1 MKKTNSFRC
10 ILLILTA
17 CLLTAVLQASSIFS
31 AMSHFHKIL
40 IVVFFYV
47 IYAVYLIF
55 ITLKKKWDE
64 EHIVL
69 ALTMIGLILRCTY
82 VLFSGVYDRQ
92 HDAGAYTG
100 IADKQINPGHLGYI
114 EYIYKFHMLPQIH
127 PYELFGYYHP
137 PLHHIIG
144 ALWVTLNTALHVP
157 EAAAFENL
165 QVLTLFYSALCI
177 PLTYRI
183 LKYFQFHSNG
193 LYLALSLIVFHP
205 TFIFMSGSI
214 NNDMLSTLLL
224 FLCIYVTLLW
234 IREKSLKHILWIALA
249 LGFGMICKLNIGLL
263 SFPIGLLFLIHLIQ
277 LLLKGKK
284 QDLFLCLRNYG
295 LFLLVC
301 APIGLSFIVRNLIRF
316 HVMPGIPTPSTDSV
330 MYYGNYSFWERMGI
344 PTSLAIDYPFHTI
357 NASQTSNTW
366 IILFKTAIYAEIRP
380 GDLSSVL
387 FFLCQTAYLL
397 SVILGVVL
405 GVITLYLEI
414 QNFRKKKDMPSL
426 FLFSGFLLY
435 MAAFFAFTVEY
446 PFTCSSDFRYLVI
459 SLLYTA
465 IGIGRYNLLAL
476 IGRRSKLFRTI
487 LNASLYFLLA
497 LLTFIYLVW
506 NQW

>member
-1 MKKTNSFRC
+1 MKKTSSFQC
-10 ILLILTA
+10 VLLILIA
-17 CLLTAVLQASSIFS
+17 CFLTAVLQASSIFS
-31 AMSHFHKIL
+31 TMSHFQKVLIIVAISIL
-40 IVVFFYV
+40 YAFY
-47 IYAVYLIF
+47 LLF
-55 ITLKKKWDE
+55 ITFKKKWDE
-64 EHIVL
+64 QHIVL
-69 ALTMIGLILRCTY
+69 ALTMIGLLLRCTY
-82 VLFSGVYDRQ
+82 VLFSGIYDRQ
-92 HDAGAYTG
+92 HDAGTYTG
-100 IADKQINPGHLGYI
+100 IADTQVNPGHLGYI

-137 PLHHIIG
+137 PLHHVIA
-144 ALWVTLNTALHVP
+144 ALWVTLNTTLHVP

-165 QVLTLFYSALCI
+165 QILTLLYSALCI

-224 FLCIYVTLLW
+224 FLCVYVTLLW
-234 IREKSLKHILWIALA
+234 IRDKSLKNLLLIALA

-263 SFPIGLLFLIHLIQ
+263 AFPIGLLFLIHLIQ
-277 LLLKGKK
+277 VILKGEGGA
-284 QDLFLCLRNYG
+284 LLTCLRNYG
-295 LFLLVC
+295 FFLLVC

-330 MYYGNYSFWERMGI
+330 MYYGAYSYWERMGI
-344 PTSLAIDYPFHTI
+344 PSNLALDFPFHTI
-357 NASQTSNTW
+357 NASQTNNTW
-366 IILFKTAIYAEIRP
+366 VILFKTAIFSEIRP
-380 GDLSSVL
+380 GDLSSLL

-397 SVILGVVL
+397 SVILGVVFGL
-405 GVITLYLEI
+405 ITLYLELN
-414 QNFRKKKDMPSL
+414 NFRKTKDMTSL
-426 FLFSGFLLY
+426 FLFSGFVLY
-435 MAAFFAFTVEY
+435 MIAFFAFTVEY

-465 IGIGRYNLLAL
+465 IGIGRFNQFFLS
-476 IGRRSKLFRTI
+476 GRRIQIFRML
-487 LNASLYFLLA
+487 LNDSLYFLLA